1 MKQSEVSAAADRRWQ
16 IQTQLE
22 VKGLRS
28 VQRWCPPNL
37 KLHGREERCKVP
49 AQQLALLQRE
59 TLREQRK
66 KSEKLR
72 NSLKHLEKGDQS
84 DDIDLSELNFSFI
97 CVRYVLREFSILQH
111 PVCSLLVFTTGFWF
125 D

>member
-59 TLREQRK
+59 TLMREQRK

-84 DDIDLSELNFSFI
+84 DDIDLCELNFSFI
-97 CVRYVLREFSILQH
+97 CVRYVLREFSIFLFT
-111 PVCSLLVFTTGFWF
+111 VGFYYWLLV
-125 D
+125 